1 MMEATDVLD
10 VLAVL
15 AEDGVPVVV
24 DGGWGIDALLGAQ
37 HRDHDDLDL
46 AVAEEHL
53 DAARTSLAEAGFTV
67 EADHLPTK
75 LSLVDRE
82 GRRVEFHVLG
92 PEVEGVRWQVGGAP
106 DGTDLRY
113 PVASTT
119 SGWVGGEVVSCIDAQ
134 LQVAHHQGYE
144 PRPSDVFDLRL
155 LQKQFGVSLPEGYW

>member
-15 AEDGVPVVV
+15 AEDDVPVVL

-46 AVAEEHL
+46 VVAAEHL
-53 DAARTSLAEAGFTV
+53 DAAVAVLTGAGFSID
-67 EADHLPTK
+67 ADHRPTR
-75 LSLVDRE
+75 LALVDRE
-82 GRRVEFHVLG
+82 GRRVEFHVVG
-92 PEVEGVRWQVGGAP
+92 PEVEGVRWQVAGAP

-119 SGWVGGEVVSCIDAQ
+119 TGWVGGEVVACIDAQ
-134 LQVAHHQGYE
+134 LQVAHHHGYE
-144 PRPSDVFDLRL
+144 PTPRDLFDLRL